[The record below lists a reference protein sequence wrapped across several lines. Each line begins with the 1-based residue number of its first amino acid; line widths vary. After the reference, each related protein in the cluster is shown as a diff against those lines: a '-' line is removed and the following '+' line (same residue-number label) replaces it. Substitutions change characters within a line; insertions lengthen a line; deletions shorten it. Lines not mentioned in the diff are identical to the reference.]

1 MSVIGKLNKILKSSK
16 KDLHENI
23 DAVPAKKDTFHP
35 SFSTVTPWSYYI
47 VKPVF
52 IDSETTIESVVVVHK
67 NGSLQ
72 IVYAFRGQDI
82 ESFSYDYVA
91 VIFDYFN
98 QQIKRLTDGWMVSIE
113 AQRYIMRD
121 YPDSDFDSVAALLVD
136 RERAEEFRSTGDHY
150 DSCYY
155 LNFVYKPESEIK
167 QSVINKFYKEKIK
180 TIQIE
185 KEIKNFTKRVEQITN
200 VLSSRLVI
208 RPLDRYETV
217 EYLHST
223 VSMKRHSFILP
234 EEGGFLFLD
243 KLLCD
248 SSLEVGRTLR
258 LGDYYI
264 PIIEINDFPV
274 RTYPAILNALNKLDI
289 EYRWVS
295 RYFPLT
301 KKDALDELVKYQ
313 QQAAGSKSSGK
324 QLASEFA
331 LGIKDNLENHS
342 GVQAQNE
349 AEAAQEEIGGD
360 INGLGY
366 YNSCVMVWDKDYQ
379 TALSK
384 SAEVMKLIEQCQFSC
399 REEEIGCFDAFRGM
413 MAGNTTSDI
422 RRPLVTSSNFTH
434 TLPFSAIWS
443 GIEHNRFLNEVCGID
458 KPLIC
463 CSTDYGANFY
473 LNLNDGD
480 VGHTIILGPTGSGKS
495 TFLNLI
501 EVSALKYPGVQVF
514 IMDYGLSSLTLT
526 LAVGGTYINPADNT
540 VCFQPFRDI
549 DDHIEFQWATEFVIT
564 ILELQGID
572 CNAQVKV
579 AVTSAMKSLT
589 VLPLEM
595 RTFTSFCMGL
605 EYQDKEG
612 RRILHDALSQYLS
625 GGRYGDIF
633 DGNHTSLGR
642 DRWVMFEME
651 KIMNLGEDCSAP
663 SLLFIFHF
671 LEKNFNG
678 RLTYFIM
685 DECWFG
691 LQNPVI
697 ASKMKEY
704 LLTLRK
710 KNVFCIFAT
719 QNPSMVASSELG
731 TVIIQNCPTH
741 IFLADPSAKEAG
753 MYEAYSAMGL
763 KDEEITLLSYSTKKR
778 DYYIKCPSGTRKF
791 QLSLGPVQLA
801 LFRGRESKI
810 RMEGRGI
817 VKWEAIQKYLLQKR
831 IKEDGT
837 NRAMVDYIL
846 DLQKVDYLH
855 YLEGIKWK
863 EYL

>member
-1 MSVIGKLNKILKSSK
+1 MSVIGKINKILKGNK
-16 KDLHENI
+16 KDTHNAIE
-23 DAVPAKKDTFHP
+23 AVPAKKDNFYSTFA
-35 SFSTVTPWSYYI
+35 SVTPWSFYI
-47 VKPVF
+47 VKPVVL
-52 IDSETTIESVVVVHK
+52 DSETTIESVVIVHK

-98 QQIKRLTDGWMVSIE
+98 QQIKRLTDGWMVSVE
-113 AQRYIMRD
+113 AQRFIMKD
-121 YPDSDFDSVAALLVD
+121 YPESDFDSVTGLLVD
-136 RERAEEFRSTGDHY
+136 KVRASEFRSTGDHY
-150 DSCYY
+150 DSSYY

-167 QSVINKFYKEKIK
+167 QGIINKFYKEKVK
-180 TIQIE
+180 TIQIR
-185 KEIKNFTKRVEQITN
+185 KEIKKFTKRVEQITN

-223 VSMKRHSFILP
+223 VSMKRLSFILP
-234 EEGGFLFLD
+234 EEGSFLFLD
-243 KLLCD
+243 RLLCD

-264 PIIEINDFPV
+264 PIIEINDFPT
-274 RTYPAILNALNKLDI
+274 RTYPAILNELNKTDI

-295 RYFPLT
+295 RYFPLE
-301 KKDALDELVKYQ
+301 KKEGLDELVKFQ

-331 LGIKDNLENHS
+331 LGIKDTLENHS
-342 GVQAQNE
+342 GVVAQNE
-349 AEAAQEEIGGD
+349 AESAQEEVGGD
-360 INGLGY
+360 LNGLGY

-384 SAEVMKLIEQCQFSC
+384 SNEIQKIIEQSRFSC
-399 REEEIGCFDAFRGM
+399 KEEEIGCFDAFRGM
-413 MAGNTTSDI
+413 MSGNTTSDI
-422 RRPLVTSSNFTH
+422 RRPLVTSGNFTH
-434 TLPFSAIWS
+434 TLPFSAIWA
-443 GIEHNRFLNEVCGID
+443 GIEHNRYLNEISGCD

-501 EVSALKYPGVQVF
+501 EISALKYPGVQIF
-514 IMDYGLSSLTLT
+514 ILDYGLSSLTLT
-526 LAVGGTYINPADNT
+526 LAVGGTYINPSDNT

-549 DDHIEFQWATEFVIT
+549 DNDEEFRWATEFVIT
-564 ILELQGID
+564 ILQLQGVEMNSEI
-572 CNAQVKV
+572 KV
-579 AVTSAMKSLT
+579 SVTSAMKSLRI
-589 VLPLEM
+589 LPQEM

-605 EYQDKEG
+605 EYTDKDG
-612 RRILHDALSQYLS
+612 RRVLHDALSQYKT
-625 GGRYGDIF
+625 GGRYGSIF
-633 DGNHTSLGR
+633 DGDHTSLSKS
-642 DRWVMFEME
+642 RWVMFEME
-651 KIMNLGEDCSAP
+651 KLMGMGEDCSAP
-663 SLLFIFHF
+663 SILFIFHF
-671 LEKNFNG
+671 LERSFNG
-678 RLTYFIM
+678 RLTFFIM

-691 LQNPVI
+691 LQNEVI
-697 ASKMKEY
+697 AGKMKEY

-719 QNPSMVASSELG
+719 QNPAMVAESNLG
-731 TVIIQNCPTH
+731 TTIIQNCPTH
-741 IFLADPSAKEAG
+741 IFLADPSARERG
-753 MYEAYSAMGL
+753 MYESYTAMGL
-763 KDEEITLLSYSTKKR
+763 KDEEITLLSYCTKKR

-791 QLSLGPVQLA
+791 QLSLSNIELA

-810 RMEGRGI
+810 KWKGNI
-817 VKWEAIQKYLLQKR
+817 IKWEVIQKFLMEKR
-831 IKEDGT
+831 VKEDGSY
-837 NRAMVDYIL
+837 REMLDYIL
-846 DLQKVDYLH
+846 DIQGVEFRG
-855 YLEGIKWK
+855 YLEGIKWE